1 MNINIAI
8 SEGTKI
14 LKSKDIASSQLD
26 SEILMA
32 NTINKDRNY
41 ILLNSDS
48 SLDKEN
54 LSNFYKLIH
63 KRSLGNPIAYLTN
76 KKFFWNSEFFI
87 TNHTLIP
94 RPDTEL
100 IVENV
105 LRLTKQ
111 KNRINIL
118 DIGVGSGCI
127 LLSILKER
135 KNFYGTGIDISKK
148 CINISKINAIN
159 LKISSRLKLFES
171 DVDKFNLGKYD
182 LIVSNPPYIKTS
194 KLKYLERN
202 VAEFEPRQA
211 LDGGL
216 DGLSEIRKVIKKSS
230 ELIKRNGKFIL
241 EIGFDQKNKVINLL
255 KKKGFYINSTQ
266 KDLAN
271 NERCIV
277 CTKIWNLNY
286 GDIQKQ

>member
-1 MNINIAI
+1 MNITSAI
-8 SEGTKI
+8 ISGSKI
-14 LKSKDIASSQLD
+14 LRNKFIPSHQLD

-32 NTINKDRNY
+32 KTIKKDRNY

-48 SLDKEN
+48 VLNKNDLN
-54 LSNFYKLIH
+54 YFFRLIEQ
-63 KRSLGNPIAYLTN
+63 RSLGSPVAYLTN
-76 KKFFWNSEFFI
+76 KKFFWNSEFFV
-87 TNHTLIP
+87 TNDTLIP

-100 IVENV
+100 IIENV
-105 LRLTKQ
+105 LNSTKQ
-111 KNRINIL
+111 KNKINIL
-118 DIGVGSGCI
+118 DIGIGSGCI

-148 CINISKINAIN
+148 CINISKINAVK
-159 LKISSRLKLFES
+159 LKVSSRLKLYKS

-182 LIVSNPPYIKTS
+182 LIVSNPPYIKTC
-194 KLKYLERN
+194 KLKYLERD
-202 VAEFEPRQA
+202 VAEFEPRLA

-230 ELIKRNGKFIL
+230 ELIKKNGKFIL

-255 KKKGFYINSTQ
+255 KKEGFYIDSTQ

-271 NERCIV
+271 NDRCIV
-277 CTKIWNLNY
+277 STKI
-286 GDIQKQ
+286 